1 MPSVTVAI
9 FPPHSGSTK
18 SKNPKVIMDASD
30 RSAFSRPADAVG
42 IDGQQ
47 GSNNKNKTDSMD
59 RDSPTGTSEFP
70 STPSNRKSFFA
81 AKPASVTPSPTSYKT
96 GSDGD
101 NKKQAASTKKDD
113 EMPST
118 AAPMTIAAVVTANSR
133 VKSSASANNIGR
145 GANDEK
151 TRARQERMAA
161 LAQQQRRNPPASDLG
176 SSRHGLVPPRRMNSH
191 VSVVS
196 GHSRMSAASGHSR
209 GSVRG
214 GATKAG
220 VVAAGAMAAA
230 AATNTG
236 SSINT
241 EEDPD
246 ILAKRQGRAASGM
259 GISRISSHKKP
270 MLPSVNYKAD
280 EDPDVLAKRQ
290 GRATAGM
297 GVSRSSSHKK
307 PMMPTAAV
315 RKTMKEDPD
324 VIAKRQGRAQ
334 SGAGIRRSSHR
345 QVTAAISG
353 SSKTLEKDI
362 IAKRQ
367 GRAPPLSDRNVRK
380 LQPPPI
386 TALTRRTTT
395 ASSVS
400 TNSSTATTVTQNTMA
415 RAAEAQVRAI
425 NLVLESDDDEDDDDH
440 SKDKSKSTA
449 MRDTEAKRLAR
460 ASCNAPGMKRVST
473 AQIQAVNLV
482 LESDDEDDTGS
493 KSSSRTM
500 SDVEAKRRAQSG
512 RGIPATAKQPPPRR
526 GSTVAAADAA
536 VKRSASMTPEEIAQ
550 RATRRQQRT
559 MGSVHSSAGSNGS
572 WGSRSTAASASFHS
586 TTRARRSSKK
596 EAKSDDDCDDE
607 DAVQAHLSHI
617 ASTQAYDQ
625 AMTTPFASAKSDHSE
640 EQEES
645 SMKMAAARRKS
656 NGSMRGSAKMNP
668 NSVVDHII
676 LEEDFADTD
685 SFADADPDEAYVG
698 EAEAG
703 VPIGVQVGA
712 FAVAGLAGSTDN
724 DADEPFDSDINFN
737 DDGLNRDT
745 SVAFSQSS
753 HHDPTLTD
761 PNSALFFDEELALE
775 ATLFNNE
782 QPTLEAH
789 LHEVVDAMP
798 LSEDPSGLS
807 AKALRRLRLMQCT
820 VFCLAVGAIA
830 AVIGVA
836 LSRPDSFGYT
846 PVFIPTIE
854 GWDQIGS
861 NMTGPIDTDTSLYG
875 FSIAS
880 TSQLDRIAIGVPGR
894 SQSPT
899 ELLVGE
905 VHIMDWNGTQWL
917 PNGVPI
923 LGPGPDGQAGTAVA
937 MSKDGKRI
945 AVGSPYFENG
955 GHVAVY
961 EESKA
966 GWVMI
971 GQALTGYA
979 AKESDE
985 RFGGSLAMSADG
997 KVLAVGAPMGEGP
1010 DSTDSGYVKVF
1021 RLKATPSAQEEWF
1034 QVGETIHGENSGD
1047 FFGWSL
1053 AMSASGTR
1061 IVAGSIGSTADDIGE
1076 FAGQV
1081 RAFDFN
1087 EEDSSWV
1094 QSGQSIQGLA
1104 SFDSFG
1110 SSVAM
1115 SASGDTL
1122 AAGAIGHSNLSKGVD
1137 IGHVRVFR
1145 FDGASWQ
1152 QLGQTLVG
1160 QSAFD
1165 SFGYSVSLSEEGKT
1179 IAAGGPRNDEFAES
1193 SGQIQIYDLSEDTS
1207 SWTRQG
1213 SNIGGSYTGSDLF
1226 GWSVVL
1232 SGNGTR
1238 VAGGA
1243 PFSTFD
1249 ERLTDVGT
1257 VRVYD
1262 LA

>member
-1 MPSVTVAI
+1 MDTSDTSV
-9 FPPHSGSTK
+9 
-18 SKNPKVIMDASD
+18 
-30 RSAFSRPADAVG
+30 FSRPADGVG
-42 IDGQQ
+42 IDGQR
-47 GSNNKNKTDSMD
+47 GSSNNKIDSTD

-70 STPSNRKSFFA
+70 STPPNSKGSFATKA
-81 AKPASVTPSPTSYKT
+81 AFVTPSPTKA
-96 GSDGD
+96 GNDGD
-101 NKKQAASTKKDD
+101 NKKQAGSTIANNNIQDS
-113 EMPST
+113 EMPSGT
-118 AAPMTIAAVVTANSR
+118 PMTIAAAVTANNR
-133 VKSSASANNIGR
+133 AKSSASNTLNNGASSSR

-151 TRARQERMAA
+151 TRARQQRMAA
-161 LAQQQRRNPPASDLG
+161 LAQQQRRNAPAVDLH
-176 SSRHGLVPPRRMNSH
+176 SSRHGLTPPRRINSSL
-191 VSVVS
+191 SVAS

-209 GSVRG
+209 GSSRSVP
-214 GATKAG
+214 TKAD
-220 VVAAGAMAAA
+220 VVAAGAVAAA
-230 AATNTG
+230 AARNN
-236 SSINT
+236 SSKNL

-246 ILAKRQGRAASGM
+246 ILAKRQGRATSGM
-259 GISRISSHKKP
+259 GISRTSFHKKP
-270 MLPSVNYKAD
+270 MMPSVNYKAD

-290 GRATAGM
+290 GRATSGM
-297 GVSRSSSHKK
+297 GVPRSSGHKK
-307 PMMPTAAV
+307 TITNPTAT
-315 RKTMKEDPD
+315 RSTMKEDPD
-324 VIAKRQGRAQ
+324 IVAKRQGRAL
-334 SGAGIRRSSHR
+334 SGAGVSRSSLR
-345 QVTAAISG
+345 QPAAVTSR
-353 SSKTLEKDI
+353 SSKSLEQDI

-367 GRAPPLSDRNVRK
+367 GRAPSLSDRNVRK
-380 LQPPPI
+380 LHPPPV
-386 TALTRRTTT
+386 TALTRRVTTT
-395 ASSVS
+395 SSVS
-400 TNSSTATTVTQNTMA
+400 TNSSTSTTVTQNTMA
-415 RAAEAQVRAI
+415 RAAEAQVRAV
-425 NLVLESDDDEDDDDH
+425 NLVLESDDDDIDG
-440 SKDKSKSTA
+440 SKHKHTTVTDV
-449 MRDTEAKRLAR
+449 EAKRLAQESR
-460 ASCNAPGMKRVST
+460 EAPVMKRVST
-473 AQIQAVNLV
+473 AQIHAVNLV
-482 LESDDEDDTGS
+482 LEDDDEDDTGS
-493 KSSSRTM
+493 KNNSRTM

-512 RGIPATAKQPPPRR
+512 RGITATANKPPPRR
-526 GSTVAAADAA
+526 GSTVLAADAA
-536 VKRSASMTPEEIAQ
+536 VKRSATMTPAEIAK
-550 RATRRQQRT
+550 RATRRQQRA
-559 MGSVHSSAGSNGS
+559 MGSVHSSTGSNRS
-572 WGSRSTAASASFHS
+572 WGSHSTAASM
-586 TTRARRSSKK
+586 TRARRSSKK

-617 ASTQAYDQ
+617 ASTQAYEQ
-625 AMTTPFASAKSDHSE
+625 ATTASFASAKSDHSE
-640 EQEES
+640 AQGES
-645 SMKMAAARRKS
+645 GMKMAAVRTS
-656 NGSMRGSAKMNP
+656 SRGSAKMSP
-668 NSVVDHII
+668 NSMVDHII
-676 LEEDFADTD
+676 LEEDFADTA
-685 SFADADPDEAYVG
+685 SFADADPGETYVG

-712 FAVAGLAGSTDN
+712 FAVAGLTGNTGHEV
-724 DADEPFDSDINFN
+724 DEPFDSDINFD

-775 ATLFNNE
+775 ATLFDNE

-798 LSEDPSGLS
+798 LTEDHSGLS
-807 AKALRRLRLMQCT
+807 AKALRRLRLMQCV

-836 LSRPDSFGYT
+836 VTRPDSIGFI
-846 PVFIPTIE
+846 PVVIPTIE
-854 GWDQIGS
+854 GWDQVGS
-861 NMTGPIDTDTSLYG
+861 NMTGPIDKDTSLYG

-880 TSQLDRIAIGVPGR
+880 NSQVDRIAIGVPGR

-905 VHIMDWNGTQWL
+905 VHVMDWNGTQWL
-917 PNGVPI
+917 PSGVPI
-923 LGPGPDGQAGTAVA
+923 LGPGSDGQAGTAVA

-961 EESKA
+961 EETEA
-966 GWVMI
+966 NGWVMI

-985 RFGGSLAMSADG
+985 RFGSALAMSANG
-997 KVLAVGAPMGEGP
+997 KILAVGAPMGEGP

-1021 RLKATPSAQEEWF
+1021 RLKGVNSDDDQNSSSAQGEWI
-1034 QVGETIHGENSGD
+1034 QVGETIHGENSGE

-1081 RAFDFN
+1081 RTFDFN
-1087 EEDSSWV
+1087 KEDSSWV

-1104 SFDSFG
+1104 GFDSFG

-1115 SASGDTL
+1115 SASGDTV
-1122 AAGAIGHSNLSKGVD
+1122 AAGAIGHSNLDKGVD
-1137 IGHVRVFR
+1137 IGHVRIFR
-1145 FDGASWQ
+1145 FDGTSWQ

-1179 IAAGGPRNDEFAES
+1179 VAVGGPRNDEFAES
-1193 SGQIQIYDLSEDTS
+1193 SGHIQMYELNDDDS
-1207 SWTRQG
+1207 SWIRQG

-1226 GWSVVL
+1226 GWSVAL